1 MTFDAT
7 CLEGFDRRMQFLA
20 MAVAIVRRTGRD
32 MELERLFDDQE
43 MDSLIMAVLVFVMEE
58 TLEEN
63 RDCTLE
69 KISGFLERL
78 LADVKPNFP
87 NGRLRDLTEYIV
99 KTVLKND
106 GEPRHYTLL
115 HPEKG
120 FQRVRVEFLA
130 DAKEETGTSFRIHYQ
145 LTDQA
150 YDFLFRTKE
159 VENELRFTMEEL
171 KLRELIRRKNYGKAI
186 RQSAG
191 LIQMI
196 RQKKRELQQFLDRVR
211 DNVLTIDVGDFESL
225 YKSTFDLLADEY
237 GTMREIR
244 SMLLLAYDHLQAE
257 MAIRD
262 TLDVEMT
269 KALSE
274 MERIRRNL
282 DLAVAEQQAMILERH
297 TVSDMYAGIMKEAF
311 SRRLLNRFDFEAE
324 ILKPMTRMDAASM
337 NQVFQL
343 LNPLFLPKPPKWLG
357 IGAVYAPQQKLRT
370 TEEALPGIVYD
381 GLEEDLEGR
390 RILLRNARHVDFTD
404 GLLQYAAMHAE
415 GFRLQALCGWMQ
427 ARRAGADGD
436 VRVVKDAGSPHVD
449 TGSPQSE
456 PGPSPAEPGS
466 PTLDEERPGCD
477 HGGAPTKSSIGS
489 RACLA
494 SFWNCN
500 TSPIEDRATLFQNV
514 MRLYEAG
521 IVDVAAWKAERP
533 EVSEN
538 ATGEFDLEYCLYQ
551 VEKNRPDLYGV
562 RRMRL
567 SWPDGAL
574 FQTSTRM
581 ESAGAVYESK
591 GTISNILFEV
601 EMEPKPAE

>member
-1 MTFDAT
+1 MTFEAT

-20 MAVAIVRRTGRD
+20 MAVAIVRRTGRN

-43 MDSLIMAVLVFVMEE
+43 MDSLIMAVLVFAMEE

-69 KISGFLERL
+69 KISSFLGRL
-78 LADVKPNFP
+78 LTDVKPEFP
-87 NGRLRDLTEYIV
+87 PDRLHDLTEYIV

-106 GEPRHYTLL
+106 GEPRYYTLL

-130 DAKEETGTSFRIHYQ
+130 DSKEETASSFRIHYQ

-150 YDFLFRTKE
+150 YEFLFRTKE
-159 VENELRFTMEEL
+159 VESELRFTMEEL

-211 DNVLTIDVGDFESL
+211 DNVLTIDVGDFETL
-225 YKSTFDLLADEY
+225 YRSTFELLADEY

-244 SMLLLAYDHLQAE
+244 TMLLLAYDHLQAE
-257 MAIRD
+257 MTIRD

-297 TVSDMYAGIMKEAF
+297 TVSDMYGGIMKEAF
-311 SRRLLNRFDFEAE
+311 SRRLLNRFDFDTA
-324 ILKPMTRMDAASM
+324 ILRPMMRLDTSAM
-337 NQVFQL
+337 NQVFSL

-357 IGAVYAPQQKLRT
+357 IGSVYAPQQKLRT
-370 TEEALPGIVYD
+370 TEEPVTGIVYD
-381 GLEEDLEGR
+381 GVEEDFEAARVLSM
-390 RILLRNARHVDFTD
+390 NACHIALAD
-404 GLLQYAAMHAE
+404 GLLQYASLHPD
-415 GFRLQALCGWMQ
+415 GFRLKELHAWLE
-427 ARRAGADGD
+427 ARESSG
-436 VRVVKDAGSPHVD
+436 H
-449 TGSPQSE
+449 
-456 PGPSPAEPGS
+456 
-466 PTLDEERPGCD
+466 RPD
-477 HGGAPTKSSIGS
+477 
-489 RACLA
+489 R
-494 SFWNCN
+494 N
-500 TSPIEDRATLFQNV
+500 TFFQTM

-521 IVDVAAWKAERP
+521 TLDVAAWKAERP

-538 ATGEFDLEYCLYQ
+538 ATGEFDLEYCLVR
-551 VEKNRPDLYGV
+551 VERGRPDLYGV
-562 RRMRL
+562 QRVRL

-574 FQTSTRM
+574 FETSTRM
-581 ESAGAVYESK
+581 EIADAVYESK
-591 GTISNILFEV
+591 GTVSNILFQV
-601 EMEPKPAE
+601 ELEPTRQGDGVL

>member
-1 MTFDAT
+1 MTFDAN

-20 MAVAIVRRTGRD
+20 MAVAIVRRTGRN

-43 MDSLIMAVLVFVMEE
+43 MDSLIMAVLVFAMEE

-69 KISGFLERL
+69 KISGFLGRL
-78 LADVKPNFP
+78 IIDVKPDFP
-87 NGRLRDLTEYIV
+87 PERLHDLTEYIV

-106 GEPRHYTLL
+106 GEPRYYTLL

-120 FQRVRVEFLA
+120 FQRVRVDFLA
-130 DAKEETGTSFRIHYQ
+130 DSKEETATSFRIHYQ

-150 YDFLFRTKE
+150 YEFLFRTKE
-159 VENELRFTMEEL
+159 VESELRFTMEEL

-211 DNVLTIDVGDFESL
+211 DNVLTIDVGDFETL
-225 YKSTFDLLADEY
+225 YRSTFDLLADEY

-244 SMLLLAYDHLQAE
+244 SMLLLAYDHLQEE

-262 TLDVEMT
+262 TLDVEMA

-274 MERIRRNL
+274 MERIRHNL

-297 TVSDMYAGIMKEAF
+297 TVSEMYGGIMKEAF
-311 SRRLLNRFDFEAE
+311 SRRLLNRFDFDAE
-324 ILKPMTRMDAASM
+324 ILRPMTHLSASAM

-357 IGAVYAPQQKLRT
+357 LGSVYAPQQKLRT
-370 TEEALPGIVYD
+370 VEELLTGIVYD
-381 GLEEDLEGR
+381 GVEEDFEAK
-390 RILLRNARHVDFTD
+390 RILSMNACHIAFTD
-404 GLLQYAAMHAE
+404 GLLQYASLHPD
-415 GFRLQALCGWMQ
+415 GFRLQELHAWLK
-427 ARRAGADGD
+427 AR
-436 VRVVKDAGSPHVD
+436 
-449 TGSPQSE
+449 
-456 PGPSPAEPGS
+456 
-466 PTLDEERPGCD
+466 EESTTPV
-477 HGGAPTKSSIGS
+477 H
-489 RACLA
+489 A
-494 SFWNCN
+494 SDSQDN
-500 TSPIEDRATLFQNV
+500 ITLFQTV

-521 IVDVAAWKAERP
+521 SIDVAAWKAERP

-538 ATGEFDLEYCLYQ
+538 ATGEFDLEYCLYR
-551 VEKNRPDLYGV
+551 VERGRPDLYGV
-562 RRMRL
+562 HRIHL
-567 SWPDGAL
+567 SWPDGLL
-574 FQTSTRM
+574 FETITRM
-581 ESAGAVYESK
+581 EVADAMYESK
-591 GTISNILFEV
+591 GTVSNLLFQV
-601 EMEPKPAE
+601 EMEPGNQEAGVR